1 MDKYKNTRENLKYIF
16 YSKIQLV
23 FLILLICF
31 SIIVFNSPDL
41 NEPLTEDLSIKSQ
54 EQRIVFLASL
64 STLFFI
70 TIFIGYLFFI
80 NNVFENKFLNIFAC
94 LFSFIIGFY
103 FLIKVIKEKN
113 FKKFIIDEYSKESSF
128 KIFGFYKANNDKE
141 KIMLTQN
148 TLFVA
153 FQFCVSLVGFSLCFV
168 YKATDKNFP
177 TDSLI
182 MNNLTYFTEWG
193 NIGSFIFMLSLVIT
207 GHRFFFKNN
216 SYTLAMIS
224 YISIIGVAFSLAFV
238 FMIFLYHTPFND
250 PQNTAKSVWF
260 HFINPLSFVIFGAF
274 LLRRSNQQMENN
286 SKYLMHALLL
296 PTIYG
301 GFVYSIPFFT
311 NFSVYGFV
319 TNLNENIV
327 PYYGDDSPNFYN
339 GGWQSVFFLLLI
351 IIMFLTVIILSKFLL
366 RRNLKKWKIIK

>member
-1 MDKYKNTRENLKYIF
+1 MDKYKSKRENLKIIF
-16 YSKIQLV
+16 YSLIQLV
-23 FLILLICF
+23 FLILLIYF

-41 NEPLTEDLSIKSQ
+41 NEPITAKLSIKTQ

-70 TIFIGYLFFI
+70 TIFIGYI
-80 NNVFENKFLNIFAC
+80 FLNNNIFGNKLFNIFFS
-94 LFSFIIGFY
+94 LFSFLIGFY
-103 FLIKVIKEKN
+103 FLIKVVKERN
-113 FKKFIIDEYSKESSF
+113 FKNFIIDEYSKESSF
-128 KIFGFYKANNDKE
+128 KFFGFYKASNDKE

-148 TLFVA
+148 TIFVA

-168 YKATDKNFP
+168 FEATNKNFP

-193 NIGSFIFMLSLVIT
+193 NIGSFIFMLSLVVT
-207 GHRFFFKNN
+207 GHKFFFKNN
-216 SYTLAMIS
+216 SYILAMIS
-224 YISIIGVAFSLAFV
+224 YMSIIGIVFSLAFV
-238 FMIFLYHTPFND
+238 FTIFLYHTPFND
-250 PQNTAKSVWF
+250 PQNTAKSIWF
-260 HFINPLSFVIFGAF
+260 HFINPISFVIFGAF
-274 LLRRSNQQMENN
+274 LLRRSNQQMDKS
-286 SKYLMHALLL
+286 SKYLIHALLL
-296 PTIYG
+296 PAIYG

-311 NFSVYGFV
+311 NFTVYGFV

-351 IIMFLTVIILSKFLL
+351 IIMFFSVITLSKFLL
-366 RRNLKKWKIIK
+366 GRNLKKWKMIK